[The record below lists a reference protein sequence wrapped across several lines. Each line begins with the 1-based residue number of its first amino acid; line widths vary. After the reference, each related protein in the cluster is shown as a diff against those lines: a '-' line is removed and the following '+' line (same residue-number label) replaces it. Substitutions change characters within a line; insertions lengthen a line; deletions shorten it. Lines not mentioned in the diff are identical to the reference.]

1 MRRVEPPPAPP
12 GGCNSDRQATP
23 APCRA
28 LRRATLLMAA
38 ILVSV
43 RAPGAVAKV
52 YQDQVQSMDNWQFLD
67 YFVYDSSGKGKV
79 KWDLLVKAKADG
91 VPTSSTPTCSTCELR
106 YNGALVEKGCD
117 FLKSISKV
125 TSSINGTTATCV
137 VKDVRGEGDE
147 IPCADWEQKHT
158 INWGSCVNARTS
170 STKLLFYNDVEGGTS
185 NWREIYTNRAA
196 PGEWRADKCNCDC
209 LAARAAYSVSID
221 RGIESMSE
229 LPVLKAVKPHFW
241 LAAFHAALGLDALTS
256 PPMTPFPFLCLY
268 ESTCRNVCLSVC
280 MHACMHDMIVCMYV

>member
-1 MRRVEPPPAPP
+1 MRVAWVRDQGHAPKRTAASTDPASALSGSCPFVP
-12 GGCNSDRQATP
+12 RACNASTAARWTV
-23 APCRA
+23 RHTA
-28 LRRATLLMAA
+28 LFAAA
-38 ILVSV
+38 ILVCA
-43 RAPGAVAKV
+43 RAPTASAKV

-170 STKLLFYNDVEGGTS
+170 STKLLFYNDVEGDTS
-185 NWREIYTNRAA
+185 NWRDIYTNRAA

-241 LAAFHAALGLDALTS
+241 LAAFHAALGLDALT
-256 PPMTPFPFLCLY
+256 
-268 ESTCRNVCLSVC
+268 
-280 MHACMHDMIVCMYV
+280 

>member
-1 MRRVEPPPAPP
+1 
-12 GGCNSDRQATP
+12 
-23 APCRA
+23 
-28 LRRATLLMAA
+28 
-38 ILVSV
+38 
-43 RAPGAVAKV
+43 
-52 YQDQVQSMDNWQFLD
+52 MDNWQFLD

-137 VKDVRGEGDE
+137 VKDVRGEGDV
-147 IPCADWEQKHT
+147 IQCADWEQKHT
-158 INWGSCVNARTS
+158 INWGSCVNARSS
-170 STKLLFYNDVEGGTS
+170 STKLLFYHDAEGGTS

-241 LAAFHAALGLDALTS
+241 LAAFHAALGLDALT
-256 PPMTPFPFLCLY
+256 
-268 ESTCRNVCLSVC
+268 
-280 MHACMHDMIVCMYV
+280 